1 MTQLTLLYLVS
12 RYLHIVCT
20 TLLVGGTLFYE
31 MVVPPAIDELRQEQ
45 KLLVFARARW
55 VFKGI
60 VWASVILILLSGVVS
75 TWMHWGQYTTVR
87 YEAPEISPGR
97 TMPGV
102 PGSMVSA
109 KIPPA
114 GQPGWWWAA
123 HASTGFIATLIALSL
138 NFGDV
143 PPSKPIRWMRL
154 NLVILL
160 LVIFLATATRQARIE
175 NESPPTGSNVTHV
188 NTHDS

>member
-12 RYLHIVCT
+12 RYVHIVCT
-20 TLLVGGTLFYE
+20 TMLVGGTLFYE
-31 MVVPPAIDELRQEQ
+31 MVVPAAIDELRHEQ

-60 VWASVILILLSGVVS
+60 VWSSVILIILSGAVS
-75 TWMHWGQYTTVR
+75 TWMHWPQYTASR
-87 YEAPEISPGR
+87 YVTPDINGPTA
-97 TMPGV
+97 
-102 PGSMVSA
+102 A
-109 KIPPA
+109 IPPA

-123 HASTGFIATLIALSL
+123 HATGGFISALIALSL
-138 NFGDV
+138 IIGDV
-143 PPSKPIRWMRL
+143 PPSQPVRWMRL

-175 NESPPTGSNVTHV
+175 NESAPATPSKTSV
-188 NTHDS
+188 NLHDS